1 MSTERLTTE
10 DLDHIQRTGSA
21 PPPFWP
27 GAPVTEAPVR
37 LRTLARVAGV
47 GRLDKGE
54 RSATAEGRAVSS
66 TDLLVGLYNYKVPVA
81 FLVTAGAGRTS
92 VSIGTWLPGAT
103 EPGPAEV
110 GQNAAL
116 LDAALATLYPAV
128 DVDPV
133 DPVTGN
139 WPLGGLVL
147 GIPTAKAPD
156 AADGALAHDR
166 LLRALAGSRWAALV
180 LAQPVDETVV
190 RDLRLQVINEMRS
203 AQTAAR
209 HDGVPSP
216 LTDHYGQLLGL
227 ELERLAD
234 ALGSGAWRT
243 TVYLLGDHDS
253 YHRLAS
259 LWRGVFSGPGSRPE
273 PIRVWDRDEVPLLA
287 TGWAMPDP
295 VNDGRA
301 PPGHYRQPFQ
311 HQTLLTSSQLAAYVQ
326 FPNVETGGFAVT
338 LVPDFDVVAP
348 PPGAGAL
355 AIGSVVERR
364 QVSSD
369 TYGLPPDKLTRH
381 AFVAGVTGS
390 GKTNTL
396 FHLLRQVAATGVPF
410 LVLEPA
416 KTEYR
421 VLLRD
426 EVLGGQLQV
435 FTLGDETTWPF
446 RLNPFEVPEGT
457 PIAVHLDLLRSA
469 FNASFGM
476 WTPLP
481 QVLEAAL
488 HAVYVDRGWDVT
500 ASTNH
505 RLDDPAHRADAFPT
519 LTDLVHKVEEIV
531 PSLGYEERVTGDI
544 RAALRTRLDSL
555 RTGGK
560 GRMLDVRSGFPIDA
574 LLGRPTVLELEGMG
588 DDEDKAFVMGLLM
601 ARLAE
606 NRRTEGDAGGLRH
619 LLVIEEAHRL
629 LANPGGARRD
639 EGESDVRGK
648 AVETFTNLLSEIRA
662 YGQGVVVADQVP
674 VKLAPD
680 VIKNTNLKLAH
691 RIVAG
696 DDRDVLAAAM
706 AMTPRQARALAT
718 LPVGR
723 AAVFNDGED
732 APLLVQVP
740 PSKGGSGTWPTN
752 DEVRAHMASH
762 APGDDDPGEAGPA
775 ARLPSGDCDERCAA
789 APPACELAR
798 RLVDDPRV
806 RRTFARVVL
815 SAVTTPGGFGRTW
828 PDLEAVVEP
837 RRPGTVDT
845 TDLMACV
852 SRHAARGLAER
863 RGARAGWT
871 YGQTAALAD
880 LVDALVLDG
889 REDDPDDAALAVRVA
904 LLALQ
909 GDGYGPFPG
918 CPDIW
923 QDRPGPCLCRRP
935 VAELVAEGSFTGPWD
950 DARGDDR
957 ATPDAGR
964 AQAWD
969 VAQDAAYQLVEF
981 PTGDQPPDLVDQ
993 LADVARCVA
1002 LCCAQQLLGAEEW
1015 AHPATQRRAIA
1026 ELLVESGH
1034 LPAAADAGE
1043 AAEPVDRVDPTDPA
1057 GSGGTDDDPAHRGDD
1072 DGQA

>member
-1 MSTERLTTE
+1 MTTERLTAA
-10 DLDHIQRTGSA
+10 DLDYIQRTGFA
-21 PPPFWP
+21 PPPFRP
-27 GAPVTEAPVR
+27 GAPVTEAPVG

-47 GRLDKGE
+47 GRLDKGQ
-54 RSATAEGRAVSS
+54 RATAGEDRAVSS
-66 TDLLVGLYNYKVPVA
+66 ADLLVGLYNYKVPVA
-81 FLVTAGAGRTS
+81 FQVSAGPGRTS
-92 VSIGTWLPGAT
+92 VSIGTWLPAADAGQA
-103 EPGPAEV
+103 AV

-128 DVDPV
+128 DVGAV
-133 DPVTGN
+133 EPVTGN

-156 AADGALAHDR
+156 VADGALPYDR
-166 LLRALAGSRWAALV
+166 LLRALGGGPWAALV

-190 RDLRLQVINEMRS
+190 RDLRLQVINEMR
-203 AQTAAR
+203 AVQTAAK

-216 LTDHYGQLLGL
+216 LADHYGQLLGL

-234 ALGSGAWRT
+234 AQGAGAWRT

-259 LWRGVFSGPGSRPE
+259 LWRGVFSGTGSRPE
-273 PIRVWDRDEVPLLA
+273 PVRVWDRDEVPQLA
-287 TGWAMPDP
+287 TGWAMLDP
-295 VNDGRA
+295 VDDGSV

-311 HQTLLTSSQLAAYVQ
+311 HQTLLTSSQLAAYVH
-326 FPNVETGGFAVT
+326 FPNVETGGFAVS

-348 PPGAGAL
+348 SPGAGAL
-355 AIGSVVERR
+355 VVGQVVERQR
-364 QVSSD
+364 VSPD
-369 TYGLPPDKLTRH
+369 PYGLSPGKLTRH

-426 EVLGGQLQV
+426 EVLGRQLQV
-435 FTLGDETTWPF
+435 FTLGDETTSPF

-457 PIAVHLDLLRSA
+457 PVAVHLDLLRSA

-488 HAVYVDRGWDVT
+488 HAVYLDRGWDVT
-500 ASTNH
+500 ANTNH
-505 RLDDPAHRADAFPT
+505 RLDDPSHRSDAFPT
-519 LTDLVHKVEEIV
+519 LTDLVRKVEEIV
-531 PSLGYEERVTGDI
+531 PALGYEERVTGDI

-560 GRMLDVRSGFPIDA
+560 GRMLDVRSGFPVDV

-588 DDEDKAFVMGLLM
+588 DDEDKAFVIGLLM

-606 NRRTEGDAGGLRH
+606 HRRAEGDADGLRH

-629 LANPGGARRD
+629 LANPGGPRRE

-680 VIKNTNLKLAH
+680 VVKNTNLKLAH

-740 PSKGGSGTWPTN
+740 PAKGGSGTWPT
-752 DEVRAHMASH
+752 DAEVRAHMAG
-762 APGDDDPGEAGPA
+762 PGSSGDGGTEGASPA
-775 ARLPSGDCDERCAA
+775 ALLPSGDCDERCTAE
-789 APPACELAR
+789 PQACELAR

-806 RRTFARVVL
+806 RRTFSRLVL
-815 SAVTTPGGFGRTW
+815 SAVTTPGGLDRTW
-828 PDLEAVVEP
+828 PDLVAVVEP
-837 RRPGTVDT
+837 QRPSTVDT
-845 TDLMACV
+845 AALMACV
-852 SRHAARGLAER
+852 SRHAARGIAER
-863 RGARAGWT
+863 RGARASWT
-871 YGQTAALAD
+871 YRQTAALAD
-880 LVDALVLDG
+880 LIDALVLDG
-889 REDDPDDAALAVRVA
+889 REGDPDDAALAVRVA

-909 GDGYGPFPG
+909 GDVYGPFPG

-923 QDRPGPCLCRRP
+923 GTRPGPCLCRHP
-935 VAELVAEGSFTGPWD
+935 VAELAAEGGFAGPWEE
-950 DARGDDR
+950 ARRADR
-957 ATPDAGR
+957 ESIDGGR
-964 AQAWD
+964 VQAWD

-981 PTGDQPPDLVDQ
+981 PTGDLPSDLVEQ

-1002 LCCAQQLLGAEEW
+1002 LCCAQQLLAAEDW
-1015 AHPATQRRAIA
+1015 AHPATQRRVIA
-1026 ELLVESGH
+1026 ELLEESGH
-1034 LPAAADAGE
+1034 LPEAAE
-1043 AAEPVDRVDPTDPA
+1043 AAEPVDQVDQVDPA
-1057 GSGGTDDDPAHRGDD
+1057 GSGEPDDDPPRRGAD